1 PAESLL
7 KALDSNYYQW
17 KRLMRADEVSN
28 KYAHQSRVHDI
39 HTDLVFPSKFCSTD
53 GMSTQRLMKD
63 GLGSEAVERMAES
76 LKRTVP
82 GFPKKQFIANAM
94 DGIEELELKDR
105 VRYLIRVL
113 NAYLPEDFEETGD
126 ILIRLKGNWL
136 PGDPGDNLGGF
147 AAWPVIDY
155 VGEYGLAHPG
165 KALEV
170 LRELTSMFSAEF
182 SIRPFI
188 IEHFDLTLQTLE
200 KWTTDPNEHIRR
212 LVSEG
217 SRPRLPWGRRI
228 PQLIADPSSAIALL
242 EKLKDDPSKYVRRS
256 VANNLND
263 IAKDHPEKVIALCR
277 RWQKG
282 ASPERHWLIRHATR
296 SLVKAGHPDVFGLL
310 GHAENPQ
317 LDFQSL
323 EVSPKA
329 IQLGEAVEFKITFQ
343 STSARAQSIVID
355 YAIHH
360 MKSNGQTS
368 PKVFKFRTVN
378 IAPGEA
384 VILTKRHA
392 IKPITT
398 RKYYL
403 GEHAIEILINGKS
416 FGKAAFTLTGK
427 GPAVNWVP

>member
-1 PAESLL
+1 
-7 KALDSNYYQW
+7 
-17 KRLMRADEVSN
+17 
-28 KYAHQSRVHDI
+28 
-39 HTDLVFPSKFCSTD
+39 
-53 GMSTQRLMKD
+53 MKD
-63 GLGSEAVERMAES
+63 GLGAKAVQRMAES

-82 GFPKKQFIANAM
+82 GFPKPQFIAEAM

-113 NAYLPEDFEETGD
+113 NTYLPEDFEETGD
-126 ILIRLKGNWL
+126 ILIRLKDRWL
-136 PGDPGDNLGGF
+136 SGDPDDNLCGF

-155 VGEYGLAHPG
+155 VGEHGLAHPD

-188 IEHFDLTLQTLE
+188 IEHFDLTFQTLE
-200 KWTTDPNEHIRR
+200 RWTADPDEHVRR

-217 SRPRLPWGRRI
+217 SRPRLPWGKRL
-228 PQLIADPSSAIALL
+228 PQLIADPSTVLELL
-242 EKLKDDPSKYVRRS
+242 EKLKDDPSEYVRRS

-263 IAKDHPEKVIALCR
+263 ISKDHPEKVLALCR

-282 ASPERHWLIRHATR
+282 ASPERQWIIRHATR
-296 SLVKAGHPDVFGLL
+296 TLVKAGHPAVFGLL
-310 GHAENPQ
+310 GYTENPQ
-317 LDFQSL
+317 LDVQSVD
-323 EVSPKA
+323 VSPKA
-329 IQLGEAVEFKITFQ
+329 IQLGEAIEFEVTLQ
-343 STSARAQSIVID
+343 STSASAQSIVID

-378 IAPGEA
+378 LAPGETMC
-384 VILTKRHA
+384 LTRRHA

-398 RKYYL
+398 RKYYP
-403 GEHAIEILINGKS
+403 GEHAVEILINGNP
-416 FGKAAFTLTGK
+416 FGKAGFTLSEGK
-427 GPAVNWVP
+427 GP